1 MSKAQKLYK
10 MGVERNYKHN
20 IVQQQQ
26 QQKKKKPNNVVLD
39 K

>member
-26 QQKKKKPNNVVLD
+26 PKKKKTNNVVLD

>member
-26 QQKKKKPNNVVLD
+26 QQKKKKTQQCCS
-39 K
+39 